1 MYGGDGLKIILK
13 IQGSSMDLSL
23 TTTETSYD
31 FLIQRQTWRRQY
43 FRKMTLGGV
52 SPQSPI

>member
-1 MYGGDGLKIILK
+1 
-13 IQGSSMDLSL
+13 MDLSL